1 MKRAR
6 VRLSLK
12 SNKNGERNEEK
23 YRVTE
28 EVLCEE
34 PLPGGQAWL
43 SDGSVVTEKLGQTI
57 HCYGFILQVD
67 HKMGEVG
74 GRGLRGVCFV
84 TSSLV
89 LVSSLFAC
97 KELPVGMCRMEEN

>member
-1 MKRAR
+1 MKNQETEIMKRAR

-34 PLPGGQAWL
+34 PLPGG
-43 SDGSVVTEKLGQTI
+43 
-57 HCYGFILQVD
+57 
-67 HKMGEVG
+67 
-74 GRGLRGVCFV
+74 
-84 TSSLV
+84 
-89 LVSSLFAC
+89 
-97 KELPVGMCRMEEN
+97 